1 MATTFV
7 VCDEEVYTQK
17 NFNKLKLNPL
27 VNLLSLGKQWWII
40 KANSPEEA
48 NSIADVIVAKEAVHP
63 ISLKLNNLNHWIKY
77 SSVKKGLDEFS
88 DPVDIINT
96 VLSFAGIGVFEANQ
110 ILNNTS
116 VKQIAQKKSRERTT
130 EYRQNY
136 YKLH

>member
-48 NSIADVIVAKEAVHP
+48 NSIADVIVAKEAAAAT
-63 ISLKLNNLNHWIKY
+63 
-77 SSVKKGLDEFS
+77 GLFS
-88 DPVDIINT
+88 CV
-96 VLSFAGIGVFEANQ
+96 
-110 ILNNTS
+110 
-116 VKQIAQKKSRERTT
+116 
-130 EYRQNY
+130 
-136 YKLH
+136 